1 MPKKV
6 ILSGMRPTGLLHLGN
21 LVGALNNWKSLQDE
35 YECFFMVADWH
46 SLTTDYDNTENIRK
60 YIREILIDWISVGLD
75 PQRSVLFIQS
85 HIKQHAELTLLLGMI
100 VPLPWLERVPTYK
113 EQIMQLS
120 DKDLSSYGFLGY
132 PLLQTADILAYKA
145 NAVPVG
151 EDQLPHLELSREIVR
166 RFNSMYQPVFPE
178 PQSLLSPVPKLLGTD
193 GRKMS
198 KSYGNCIYI
207 SDNDGTVSK
216 KVMSMITDPA
226 RVKRNDPGHPEVC
239 TVFSYH
245 QIFSKAYVDRISE
258 QCKKAEI
265 GCVDCKRILFEN
277 LKKLLEPIRKKRQEI
292 EQDPTYIGKVLE
304 EGDKKAKERAEKTLV
319 EVRNAMKI

>member
-1 MPKKV
+1 
-6 ILSGMRPTGLLHLGN
+6 MRPTGLLHLGN
-21 LVGALNNWKSLQDE
+21 LVGALNNWKNLQDE

-46 SLTTDYDNTENIRK
+46 SLTTDYDNTENIKK
-60 YIREILIDWISVGLD
+60 YIREMLTDWISVGLD
-75 PQRSVLFIQS
+75 PKRSILFIQS

-113 EQIMQLS
+113 EQILQLS
-120 DKDLSSYGFLGY
+120 EKDLSSYGFLGY

-151 EDQLPHLELSREIVR
+151 EDQLPHLEISREIAR
-166 RFNSMYQPVFPE
+166 RFNSMYKPVFPE
-178 PQSLLSPVPKLLGTD
+178 PQPLLSPVPKLLGTD

-198 KSYGNCIYI
+198 KSYGNCIYL
-207 SDNDGTVSK
+207 SDDDETLSK

-226 RVKRNDPGHPEVC
+226 RVRRNDPGHPEVC

-245 QIFSKAYVDRISE
+245 QIFTKKEVERISD

-265 GCVDCKRILFEN
+265 GCVDCKKILFDS
-277 LKKLLEPIRKKRQEI
+277 LKKLLDPIRKKRQEI
-292 EQDPTYIGKVLE
+292 EKDPSYIDKVVD
-304 EGDKKAKERAEKTLV
+304 EGDKKARDRAEQTLI
-319 EVRNAMKI
+319 EVRKAMKI

>member
-1 MPKKV
+1 MPKRV

-21 LVGALNNWKSLQDE
+21 LLGALNNWKNLQDE

-60 YIREILIDWISVGLD
+60 YIREMLIDWISVGLD
-75 PQRSVLFIQS
+75 PQKSVLFIQS

-178 PQSLLSPVPKLLGTD
+178 PQSLLSPVPKLLETD

-207 SDNDGTVSK
+207 SDNDETVSK

-245 QIFSKAYVDRISE
+245 QIFSKADVDRISE

-265 GCVDCKRILFEN
+265 GCVDCKKILFGN

>member
-60 YIREILIDWISVGLD
+60 YIREMLVDWISVGLD
-75 PQRSVLFIQS
+75 PQKSVLFIQS

-207 SDNDGTVSK
+207 SDNDETVSK

-245 QIFSKAYVDRISE
+245 QIFSKADVDRISE

-265 GCVDCKRILFEN
+265 GCVDCKKILFGN

>member
-1 MPKKV
+1 MPKRV

-21 LVGALNNWKSLQDE
+21 LLGALNNWKNLQDE

-60 YIREILIDWISVGLD
+60 YIREMLIDWISVGLD
-75 PQRSVLFIQS
+75 PQKSVLFSQS

-166 RFNSMYQPVFPE
+166 RFNTMYQPVFPE

-207 SDNDGTVSK
+207 SDNDETVSK

-226 RVKRNDPGHPEVC
+226 RVKRNDPGHPDVC

-245 QIFSKAYVDRISE
+245 QIFSKTDVDRISE

-265 GCVDCKRILFEN
+265 GCVDCKKILFGN

-292 EQDPTYIGKVLE
+292 ERDPTYIGRVLE

>member
-21 LVGALNNWKSLQDE
+21 LLGALNNWKNLQDE

-46 SLTTDYDNTENIRK
+46 SLTTEYENTSEIKK
-60 YIREILIDWISVGLD
+60 YIREMVIDWISVGLD
-75 PQRSVLFIQS
+75 PERSVIFVQS

-100 VPLPWLERVPTYK
+100 VPISWLERVPTYK

-120 DKDLSSYGFLGY
+120 EKDLSNYGFLGY

-166 RFNSMYQPVFPE
+166 RFNNFYEPVFPE

-198 KSYGNCIYI
+198 KSYNNCIYI
-207 SDNDGTVSK
+207 SDDDKTLSQ

-226 RVKRNDPGHPEVC
+226 RVKRNDPGHPDIC

-245 QIFSKAYVDRISE
+245 NIFSQSDVESISE

-265 GCVDCKRILFEN
+265 GCVDCK
-277 LKKLLEPIRKKRQEI
+277 KLLLKNIQEVLAPIRSKRQEI
-292 EQDPTYIGKVLE
+292 IQDPTYIDRVLE
-304 EGDKKAKERAEKTLV
+304 EGNNKAQERAEKTLV
-319 EVRNAMKI
+319 DVRKAMKI

>member
-60 YIREILIDWISVGLD
+60 YIKEMLIDWISVGLD
-75 PQRSVLFIQS
+75 PQKSVLFIQS

-113 EQIMQLS
+113 EQIMELS
-120 DKDLSSYGFLGY
+120 EKDLTSYGFLGY

-145 NAVPVG
+145 DAVPVG
-151 EDQLPHLELSREIVR
+151 EDQLPHLELAREIAR
-166 RFNSMYQPVFPE
+166 RFNHFYRTVFPE
-178 PQSLLSPVPKLLGTD
+178 PQPITMTKLAGTD

-198 KSYGNCIYI
+198 KSYGNCIYLT
-207 SDNDGTVSK
+207 DNDEILSK

-245 QIFSKAYVDRISE
+245 QIFSKADVDRISE

-265 GCVDCKRILFEN
+265 GCVDCKKTLFGN

-304 EGDKKAKERAEKTLV
+304 EGDKRAKERAEKTLV

>member
-1 MPKKV
+1 MPKRV

-21 LVGALNNWKSLQDE
+21 LLGALNNWKNLQDE

-60 YIREILIDWISVGLD
+60 YIREMLIDWISVGLD
-75 PQRSVLFIQS
+75 PQKSVLFIQS

-207 SDNDGTVSK
+207 SDNDETVSK

-245 QIFSKAYVDRISE
+245 QIFSKADVDRISE

-265 GCVDCKRILFEN
+265 GCVDCKKILFGN